1 MKKRTA
7 GLGMILLLV
16 AALVTSPALA
26 QETEPIT
33 ITVWGGWGHFR
44 DATLPKVIEAFEQ
57 AHPHIRVETRQVTG
71 DMEGLMV
78 QLIGGV
84 APDIYMVRAE
94 QMPTFVAQGLAYD
107 LTPFFQRDID
117 VNDYLPAWSS
127 MHYNGRY
134 YGIPAEGGGYR
145 EDGIFINRDIFNK
158 AGIPVP
164 SPDPA
169 EALTFDEWTELSIRL
184 TQDVDGDGTPDQW
197 GTHFRTTRWYFF
209 LPSNGVNVFTDD
221 WSDTLIDTPEAIE
234 VLDVLQKLLIDYN
247 VVSPDTYMFEREG
260 NVAMN
265 IYWQPRVSSGA
276 RENIGDKF
284 DWSVAPMPAGKAGS
298 VGLTKMNPFVVNP
311 DTQYPEEAWTF
322 LRFFLSEEGQRIV
335 ADDNRAVVLRSVAL
349 APEYVYLDYPPYN
362 LLPFVAGAAVDV
374 MYQFEPPGV
383 TRPQAVSQALSRLW
397 KGEIPAQTAA
407 EQMASAWRSVLSNRD

>member
-1 MKKRTA
+1 MKRTVGV
-7 GLGMILLLV
+7 GLVVLFA
-16 AALVTSPALA
+16 AALLA
-26 QETEPIT
+26 ATASGQGTEPVT
-33 ITVWGGWGHFR
+33 ISIWGGWGHFE
-44 DATLPKVIEAFEQ
+44 DATLPKVIEAFEK
-57 AHPHIRVETRQVTG
+57 AHPHIRVERRQITG

-94 QMPTFVAQGLAYD
+94 SMPTFVAQGLAYD
-107 LTPFFQRDID
+107 ITPFIERDLVMD
-117 VNDYLPAWSS
+117 DYLAAWSS
-127 MHYNGRY
+127 ARYDGRY

-145 EDGIFINRDIFNK
+145 EDGIFVNRDIFNK
-158 AGIPVP
+158 AGIEIP

-169 EALTFDEWTELSIRL
+169 EALTFDEWTQLSIRL
-184 TQDVDGDGTPDQW
+184 TQDVDGDGTPEQW

-209 LPSNGVNVFTDD
+209 LPSNGVSVFNED
-221 WSDTLIDTPEAIE
+221 WSDTYIDTPEAIE
-234 VLDVLQKLLIDYN
+234 VLDILQKLLVEYK
-247 VVSPDTYMFEREG
+247 VVSPDTYLFEREG

-298 VGLTKMNPFVVNP
+298 VGLTKMNPFVINP
-311 DTQYPEEAWTF
+311 DTQHAEAAWEF

-335 ADDNRAVVLRSVAL
+335 ADDNRAVVLKSVAL

-362 LLPFVAGAAVDV
+362 LLPFVAGDAVDV

-383 TRPQAVSQALSRLW
+383 TRPQAVSQALNRLW
-397 KGEIPAQTAA
+397 RGEIPAQTAA
-407 EQMASAWRSVLSNRD
+407 EQMAAAWRAALASRD